1 MEETKEALEIL
12 TSMVIQYLQQTN
24 TEEVKESESKSNE

>member
-1 MEETKEALEIL
+1 MEETNEVLEIL

-24 TEEVKESESKSNE
+24 TEEAKESESNE

>member
-1 MEETKEALEIL
+1 MEETNEALEIL

-24 TEEVKESESKSNE
+24 TEEVKESESNE

>member
-24 TEEVKESESKSNE
+24 TEEVKESESNE

>member
-1 MEETKEALEIL
+1 MEETNEVLEIL

-24 TEEVKESESKSNE
+24 TEEEKESESNE

>member
-1 MEETKEALEIL
+1 MEETNEVLEIL

-24 TEEVKESESKSNE
+24 TEEVKESESNE

>member
-1 MEETKEALEIL
+1 MEETNEVLEIL

-24 TEEVKESESKSNE
+24 TEEVKESESTE